1 MVFSDGEDTSSLIS
15 FDEVLDLAKRS
26 ETAIYT
32 IALRGVDTQTKG
44 FREAEFVMRQLAQ
57 ETGGR
62 SFFPARIE
70 ELTGVYAQ
78 IADELASQYTIGY
91 TSKNGRRDGAFRRI
105 VVQAG
110 RQGLTPRTKKGLLR
124 PDRTVKIVP
133 LLLYIVSGVAYAVHF
148 ARRDPGVGRTAT
160 ASLLVAALAHTFL
173 IGMQTMEV
181 HHIPLAS
188 LPTAVSTFV
197 WLLTL
202 SYLYLEITTEERT
215 MGVFILPIV
224 IGLQTISVLSPG
236 VEKSDPVLD
245 SPWFWVHVA
254 SLLCAYA
261 SFALAGMLGLTYML
275 QFKEIKKKHLGY
287 LYSRL
292 PSLLTLDTMNSRAMT
307 VGWVFLTIGVTVG
320 VIWTAQSRALAPEN
334 PNLQMM
340 SLDDPKIFFAVLTW
354 VVYSFALFARNRL
367 GWTGRRA
374 AWLSFVGFAI
384 ILLNF
389 LPIGYFVET
398 SHTFQ

>member
-1 MVFSDGEDTSSLIS
+1 M
-15 FDEVLDLAKRS
+15 
-26 ETAIYT
+26 
-32 IALRGVDTQTKG
+32 
-44 FREAEFVMRQLAQ
+44 
-57 ETGGR
+57 
-62 SFFPARIE
+62 
-70 ELTGVYAQ
+70 
-78 IADELASQYTIGY
+78 
-91 TSKNGRRDGAFRRI
+91 
-105 VVQAG
+105 
-110 RQGLTPRTKKGLLR
+110 
-124 PDRTVKIVP
+124 KIVP

-148 ARRDPGVGRTAT
+148 ARRDPGVGRAAT

-224 IGLQTISVLSPG
+224 VGLQTISVVSPG
-236 VEKSDPVLD
+236 VENADPVLD